1 MDILIRSYFRKYS
14 RSFLINLDFIIK
26 SMLRSGSCN
35 TSEVARGMNHDT
47 HESFKANDMRIYRFL
62 QNNEFQID
70 DKLWRCYYQIL
81 FDAMEERGLIK
92 VGDQISLKVDYTT
105 SLDYFLILSAS
116 IDFNGRSVPV
126 YFTMRKYPKRAGQMD
141 QKKMEEAFL
150 KGLRHLLSK
159 KYSYIIIADRGFSNK
174 RFVSLCQ
181 SCGFDY
187 VLRINDNLGLEIKGE
202 KKNLEEYSRQD
213 FDLRGKVR
221 LWKEYHRFVGCVQ
234 GDDYWILLTN
244 LPQRREKIQDLY
256 RTRFGIEKCFQDQ
269 KTSGFNIEKTK
280 IRKYDRFKR
289 LYFCVCFAQVFT
301 VIVGEFIKS
310 KNHPIKKKVSSA
322 YRCDLS
328 VFRLGKEAFKSFFK
342 FCLRFIMTIFSPKFN
357 M

>member
-1 MDILIRSYFRKYS
+1 MLIRSYFRKYS